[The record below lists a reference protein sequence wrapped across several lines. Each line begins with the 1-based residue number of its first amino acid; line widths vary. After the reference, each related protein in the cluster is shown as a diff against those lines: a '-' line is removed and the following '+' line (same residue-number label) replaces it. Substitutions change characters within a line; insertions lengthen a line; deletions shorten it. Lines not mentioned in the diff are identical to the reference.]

1 MSVLVIGGGAAGM
14 MAALF
19 AAREGER
26 VFLLEKNEKLGKK
39 LYITGKGRCN
49 LTNTAETEAFL
60 GKVFR
65 NPRFL
70 RSALA
75 SFDNT
80 AMMSLLEDAGLPLK
94 TERGGRVFPQSD
106 TASDVTRT
114 LEKLLRAAGVGVLLN
129 TEAVSLIIKEKRIRG
144 VITRQNGRIAARPA
158 DKVILAMGGLSYPTT
173 GSTGDG
179 FRLAKNAGHTVTETL
194 PSLVP
199 FNASFSEPVRAAG
212 LTPGGLSGLTL
223 KNVSLKLTAGGK
235 KRYEEQGELM
245 FTHFGITGPLVLSAS
260 AFAGDCVLKGEP
272 MELSV
277 DLKPALTE
285 DQLDQRLIRDQKEAG
300 RTALSTMLGGYLPR
314 ALVPVILAQAGL
326 DGAEKAARLSR
337 EERSALIR
345 ALRGLIMTDVS
356 LRGFPEAVITRGGVS
371 VREVDPRTMESK
383 LVRGLY
389 LAGEMLDLDAATGGY
404 NLQIAWSTGAAA
416 GRAAGQKEKNMEEEK
431 REERKNR
438 HIAIDGPGS
447 SGKSTIAKL
456 VAKETGL
463 IYVDTGAMFR
473 GMAIH
478 FLRQGLDASD
488 EAGITAACADA
499 DVTIAYEDGVQQV
512 YLNGENVTPYLRE
525 EKTGQMASASSVYAP
540 VREKMKGLQQKLA
553 REKDVVMDGRD
564 IGTVILPDA
573 YLKIYLTASAEVRAE
588 RRYREL
594 LEKGQEADLE
604 TIRKELEERDWRD
617 MHREIAPLRQAED
630 AVRIDSS
637 QMTVE
642 EVKEA
647 VLQLYGREK

>member
-1 MSVLVIGGGAAGM
+1 M
-14 MAALF
+14 
-19 AAREGER
+19 
-26 VFLLEKNEKLGKK
+26 
-39 LYITGKGRCN
+39 
-49 LTNTAETEAFL
+49 
-60 GKVFR
+60 
-65 NPRFL
+65 
-70 RSALA
+70 
-75 SFDNT
+75 
-80 AMMSLLEDAGLPLK
+80 
-94 TERGGRVFPQSD
+94 
-106 TASDVTRT
+106 
-114 LEKLLRAAGVGVLLN
+114 
-129 TEAVSLIIKEKRIRG
+129 
-144 VITRQNGRIAARPA
+144 
-158 DKVILAMGGLSYPTT
+158 
-173 GSTGDG
+173 
-179 FRLAKNAGHTVTETL
+179 
-194 PSLVP
+194 
-199 FNASFSEPVRAAG
+199 
-212 LTPGGLSGLTL
+212 
-223 KNVSLKLTAGGK
+223 
-235 KRYEEQGELM
+235 
-245 FTHFGITGPLVLSAS
+245 
-260 AFAGDCVLKGEP
+260 
-272 MELSV
+272 
-277 DLKPALTE
+277 
-285 DQLDQRLIRDQKEAG
+285 
-300 RTALSTMLGGYLPR
+300 
-314 ALVPVILAQAGL
+314 
-326 DGAEKAARLSR
+326 
-337 EERSALIR
+337 
-345 ALRGLIMTDVS
+345 
-356 LRGFPEAVITRGGVS
+356 
-371 VREVDPRTMESK
+371 
-383 LVRGLY
+383 
-389 LAGEMLDLDAATGGY
+389 
-404 NLQIAWSTGAAA
+404 
-416 GRAAGQKEKNMEEEK
+416 
-431 REERKNR
+431 
-438 HIAIDGPGS
+438 
-447 SGKSTIAKL
+447 
-456 VAKETGL
+456 AKETGL